1 MYVLASMWK
10 FHCCVEINNI
20 IYGLTLG
27 LSGRE
32 GKLSGDFANSN
43 PIGVHCH
50 DNINVH
56 VHVLQFVINTV
67 AL

>member
-10 FHCCVEINNI
+10 SHCCVEINNI

-43 PIGVHCH
+43 PMGVHYH
-50 DNINVH
+50 DNIHVH
-56 VHVLQFVINTV
+56 VHEL
-67 AL
+67 

>member
-10 FHCCVEINNI
+10 SHCCVEINNI

-43 PIGVHCH
+43 PMRVHCH
-50 DNINVH
+50 GNIHVH
-56 VHVLQFVINTV
+56 VHVL
-67 AL
+67 